1 MAITI
6 RPFQAGDAP
15 PIAEITRRCLREV
28 NSRDYPPHIID
39 RMCAHFTAERYI
51 QLSGSRHIYVA
62 ENDGGQVIA
71 TVSREGN
78 KIFSMF
84 VDPDM
89 AGQGIGRKLIRHIEV
104 LAARDGYNHMETG
117 ASITAHGFYHKLG
130 YRDVRESSTEFGL
143 NYILRKP
150 IPTSGPEGEGNSL

>member
-1 MAITI
+1 MANTI
-6 RPFQAGDAP
+6 RSFRTDDAP
-15 PIAEITRRCLREV
+15 RLAEITRRCLREV
-28 NSRDYPPHIID
+28 NSRDYPAHVID

-51 QLSGSRHIYVA
+51 QLSGNRRIYVA
-62 ENDGGQVIA
+62 EDNRGQVA
-71 TVSREGN
+71 GTVSRDGN

-89 AGQGIGRKLIRHIEV
+89 TGQGIGRQLVRHIEI
-104 LAARDGYNHMETG
+104 LAARDGYHHMETG

-130 YRDVRESSTEFGL
+130 YQDVRESKTEFGL

-150 IPTSGPEGEGNSL
+150 ISNQAPRDGR